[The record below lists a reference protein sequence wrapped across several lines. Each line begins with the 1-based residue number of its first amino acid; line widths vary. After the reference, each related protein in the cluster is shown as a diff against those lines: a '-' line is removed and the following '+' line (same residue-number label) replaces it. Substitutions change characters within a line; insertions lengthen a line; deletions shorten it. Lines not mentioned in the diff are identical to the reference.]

1 MTKPE
6 LTDRELDAWLAKNLM
21 GLAVIP
27 DEVPGYYTPVGAKA
41 FDADLLIPQYST
53 DLVAA
58 FELVEKMRENKF
70 GFKLDL
76 DESNWRDI
84 ELYGPPQYSAGFGK
98 IIHPLRHDTF
108 VVHRIDKIPKAIA
121 LAAKKATE
129 SNL

>member
-58 FELVEKMRENKF
+58 FELVEKMDQLGFWYQLSSSRHPMHPNVTSHLIAFAKF
-70 GFKLDL
+70 G
-76 DESNWRDI
+76 DEPTPNMAER
-84 ELYGPPQYSAGFGK
+84 E
-98 IIHPLRHDTF
+98 RE
-108 VVHRIDKIPKAIA
+108 IPKAIA